1 MTNWP
6 AKEKRK
12 LIILSEIFKDFDP
25 QKNYSETAVN
35 EILQR
40 HVSDYVT
47 VRRNLIQYGFLD
59 RTADGRTYWVN
70 ANGPAR

>member
-1 MTNWP
+1 
-6 AKEKRK
+6 
-12 LIILSEIFKDFDP
+12 KDFDP

-47 VRRNLIQYGFLD
+47 VRRNLIEYGFLD